1 MWSTL
6 LRLHVDMFGRLL
18 PRAVFVAEADY
29 CDFYTFISLC
39 CICRAMGSPMRGPC
53 SASAL
58 YIQHQQRCCKYTEHT

>member
-39 CICRAMGSPMRGPC
+39 CICRAMGSP
-53 SASAL
+53 
-58 YIQHQQRCCKYTEHT
+58 